1 MEQIAVF
8 QDKVVIS
15 PIDLHSDVGSFDEII
30 LAKLKKQL
38 EGKCSKHGFV
48 IPGSLEMLSR
58 SMGIC
63 EKGRATADFIYFVKA
78 QGKVYNPPDGTEV
91 VGEVSLKNKMG
102 CYVVVD
108 DAVRIMVPR
117 DLHIG
122 NDVFDGISVGDRIR
136 VQIKKSQVRV
146 NATHILSIGELVGVD
161 SAAAP
166 AAEAA
171 EAPAEEAVEEAVE
184 EVAQE
189 ELLEEDSEGAEAEEA
204 SEDELPALGE
214 PQE

>member
-15 PIDLHSDVGSFDEII
+15 PIDLHSDVVSFDDII

-108 DAVRIMVPR
+108 NAVRIMVPR

-136 VQIKKSQVRV
+136 VLIKKSQVRV

-161 SAAAP
+161 SAAAVP
-166 AAEAA
+166 AIPEEESEAEGEA
-171 EAPAEEAVEEAVE
+171 E
-184 EVAQE
+184 
-189 ELLEEDSEGAEAEEA
+189 AEAEE
-204 SEDELPALGE
+204 EDDELPGLAE
-214 PQE
+214 PAE

>member
-108 DAVRIMVPR
+108 NAVRIMVPR

-146 NATHILSIGELVGVD
+146 NATHILSIGELVGVEA

-166 AAEAA
+166 AAPPAPVAA
-171 EAPAEEAVEEAVE
+171 E
-184 EVAQE
+184 QE
-189 ELLEEDSEGAEAEEA
+189 ELVEDEEASEDASEEA

-214 PQE
+214 VEE

>member
-15 PIDLHSDVGSFDEII
+15 PIDLHSDVVSFDDII

-108 DAVRIMVPR
+108 NAVRIMVPR

-136 VQIKKSQVRV
+136 VLIKKSQVRV

-161 SAAAP
+161 SAAAVP
-166 AAEAA
+166 AIPEEESEAEGEAEA
-171 EAPAEEAVEEAVE
+171 E
-184 EVAQE
+184 
-189 ELLEEDSEGAEAEEA
+189 AEAEE
-204 SEDELPALGE
+204 EDDELPGLAE
-214 PQE
+214 PAE

>member
-30 LAKLKKQL
+30 LTKLKKQL
-38 EGKCSKHGFV
+38 EGKCSRHGFV

-108 DAVRIMVPR
+108 NAVRIMVPR

-146 NATHILSIGELVGVD
+146 NATHILSIGELVGVEA
-161 SAAAP
+161 SAP
-166 AAEAA
+166 AEA
-171 EAPAEEAVEEAVE
+171 EAPVAAATEAEEAVEELTQDELVE
-184 EVAQE
+184 EE
-189 ELLEEDSEGAEAEEA
+189 SEGAEAEES
-204 SEDELPALGE
+204 SEELPALKE
-214 PQE
+214 PED

>member
-1 MEQIAVF
+1 MEQLAVF
-8 QDKVVIS
+8 QEKVVIS
-15 PIDLHSDVGSFDEII
+15 PIDLHSDVGSFDDI
-30 LAKLKKQL
+30 LMVKLKKLL

-78 QGKVYNPPDGTEV
+78 QGKVYNPPDGTIV

-108 DAVRIMVPR
+108 NAVRIMIPR

-122 NDVFDGISVGDRIR
+122 NEEFENISVGQKIR

-146 NATHILSIGELVGVD
+146 NATHILSIGQFLG
-161 SAAAP
+161 
-166 AAEAA
+166 
-171 EAPAEEAVEEAVE
+171 
-184 EVAQE
+184 
-189 ELLEEDSEGAEAEEA
+189 LEEGASKGEAEGQAKGEA
-204 SEDELPALGE
+204 SEEVDGEASEEVDGEGDSLPELGPSSS
-214 PQE
+214 

>member
-15 PIDLHSDVGSFDEII
+15 PIDLHSDVVSFDDII

-108 DAVRIMVPR
+108 NAVRIMVPR

-136 VQIKKSQVRV
+136 VLIKKSQVRV

-161 SAAAP
+161 SAAAVP
-166 AAEAA
+166 AIPEGESEADA
-171 EAPAEEAVEEAVE
+171 DADADA
-184 EVAQE
+184 
-189 ELLEEDSEGAEAEEA
+189 DAEAEAEA
-204 SEDELPALGE
+204 EAEADEDDELPGLAE
-214 PQE
+214 PAE

>member
-30 LAKLKKQL
+30 LTKLKKQL
-38 EGKCSKHGFV
+38 EGKCSRHGFV

-108 DAVRIMVPR
+108 NAVRIMVPR

-146 NATHILSIGELVGVD
+146 NATHILSIGELVGVE
-161 SAAAP
+161 ATAP
-166 AAEAA
+166 AEAEAA
-171 EAPAEEAVEEAVE
+171 VEAVEEL
-184 EVAQE
+184 AQE
-189 ELLEEDSEGAEAEEA
+189 ELVEDESEGAEEASEEA
-204 SEDELPALGE
+204 SEDELPALKE
-214 PQE
+214 PED

>member
-108 DAVRIMVPR
+108 NAVRIMVPR

-146 NATHILSIGELVGVD
+146 NATHILSIGELVGVEATAPAP
-161 SAAAP
+161 AAAP
-166 AAEAA
+166 AVA
-171 EAPAEEAVEEAVE
+171 EAPVEEL
-184 EVAQE
+184 AQE
-189 ELLEEDSEGAEAEEA
+189 ELVEESEGAEEA
-204 SEDELPALGE
+204 SDDELPALKE
-214 PQE
+214 VAEEE

>member
-15 PIDLHSDVGSFDEII
+15 PIDLHSDVVSFDDII

-108 DAVRIMVPR
+108 NAVRIMVPR

-122 NDVFDGISVGDRIR
+122 NDLFDGISVGDRIR
-136 VQIKKSQVRV
+136 VLIKKSQVRV

-166 AAEAA
+166 AAEV
-171 EAPAEEAVEEAVE
+171 VED
-184 EVAQE
+184 VAQE
-189 ELLEEDSEGAEAEEA
+189 ELVEEESEGAEAEEG
-204 SEDELPALGE
+204 SDDELPALGE

>member
-108 DAVRIMVPR
+108 NAVRIMVPR

-122 NDVFDGISVGDRIR
+122 NDEFDGISVGDRIR

-146 NATHILSIGELVGVD
+146 NATHILSIGELVGVEA

-166 AAEAA
+166 VPAP
-171 EAPAEEAVEEAVE
+171 APAE
-184 EVAQE
+184 QE
-189 ELLEEDSEGAEAEEA
+189 ELVEDEEA
-204 SEDELPALGE
+204 SEEGSEDELPALKE
-214 PQE
+214 VAEEE

>member
-15 PIDLHSDVGSFDEII
+15 PIDLHSDVESFDEII
-30 LAKLKKQL
+30 LTKLKKQL

-108 DAVRIMVPR
+108 NAVRIMVPR

-122 NDVFDGISVGDRIR
+122 NDVFDAISVGDRIR
-136 VQIKKSQVRV
+136 VNIKKSQVRV
-146 NATHILSIGELVGVD
+146 NSTHILSIGELV
-161 SAAAP
+161 SLEAAAV
-166 AAEAA
+166 EAPLEA
-171 EAPAEEAVEEAVE
+171 EAPAVEEE
-184 EVAQE
+184 Q
-189 ELLEEDSEGAEAEEA
+189 EEA
-204 SEDELPALGE
+204 SEDEMPALKE
-214 PQE
+214 VAEEE

>member
-1 MEQIAVF
+1 
-8 QDKVVIS
+8 
-15 PIDLHSDVGSFDEII
+15 
-30 LAKLKKQL
+30 
-38 EGKCSKHGFV
+38 
-48 IPGSLEMLSR
+48 
-58 SMGIC
+58 
-63 EKGRATADFIYFVKA
+63 
-78 QGKVYNPPDGTEV
+78 VYNPPDGTEV

-108 DAVRIMVPR
+108 NAVRIMVPR

-136 VQIKKSQVRV
+136 VLIKKSQVRV

-166 AAEAA
+166 A
-171 EAPAEEAVEEAVE
+171 PAEEVVED
-184 EVAQE
+184 VAQE
-189 ELLEEDSEGAEAEEA
+189 ELAQEESEGAEAEEG
-204 SEDELPALGE
+204 SDDELPALGE

>member
-15 PIDLHSDVGSFDEII
+15 PIDLHSDVVSFDDII

-108 DAVRIMVPR
+108 NAVRIMVPR

-136 VQIKKSQVRV
+136 VLIKKSQVRV

-161 SAAAP
+161 SAAAVP
-166 AAEAA
+166 AIPEEESEAEGEAEA
-171 EAPAEEAVEEAVE
+171 
-184 EVAQE
+184 
-189 ELLEEDSEGAEAEEA
+189 GAEAEE
-204 SEDELPALGE
+204 EDDELPGLAE
-214 PQE
+214 PAE

>member
-15 PIDLHSDVGSFDEII
+15 PIDLHSDVVSFDDII

-108 DAVRIMVPR
+108 NAVRIMVPR

-122 NDVFDGISVGDRIR
+122 NDLFDGISVGDRIR
-136 VQIKKSQVRV
+136 VLIKKSQVRV
-146 NATHILSIGELVGVD
+146 NATHILSIGELVGVE

-166 AAEAA
+166 AAEV
-171 EAPAEEAVEEAVE
+171 VED
-184 EVAQE
+184 VAQE
-189 ELLEEDSEGAEAEEA
+189 ELVEEESEGAEAEEG
-204 SEDELPALGE
+204 SDDELPALGE

>member
-30 LAKLKKQL
+30 LAKLKKLL

-108 DAVRIMVPR
+108 NAVRIMVPR

-161 SAAAP
+161 TTAAAPAAAP
-166 AAEAA
+166 AAEA
-171 EAPAEEAVEEAVE
+171 EAD
-184 EVAQE
+184 QE
-189 ELLEEDSEGAEAEEA
+189 ELVEDEEGSEEA
-204 SEDELPALGE
+204 SEEVSDDELPALKE
-214 PQE
+214 VAEEE